1 MNRESETGGPLAG
14 VRREV
19 AEQPEVRSGMDSGL
33 DSGMDVVEALRV
45 LAEVRTDRQVVI
57 SNQMSARLWP
67 ALSQHP
73 LDFNYLSSTMGG
85 AIPLGLGL
93 ALARPELEVI
103 VLSGDGSLLMNLGC
117 LVTVVGSGAT
127 NLTVILLDNGIYE
140 VTGGQRTPGRSGP
153 GELLATC
160 PGHGFFQRAA
170 GRYAWKAWKAQAEC
184 CWRLVRAP
192 FLRPPRATGSG
203 RGVSSHH
210 DGRAGRVAAAGRGN
224 CAMLAGNRAMS
235 SQSVG

>member
-19 AEQPEVRSGMDSGL
+19 AEQPEVCSGT

-93 ALARPELEVI
+93 ALARPDLEVI

-140 VTGGQRTPGRSGP
+140 VTGGQRTPGRLAPVNYSQ
-153 GELLATC
+153 LALAT
-160 PGHGFFQRAA
+160 GFSSVLQLDTLE
-170 GRYAWKAWKAQAEC
+170 AWKNRAEC
-184 CWRLVRAP
+184 CWRLSGPRFFALRVQPIPAEVPRVTTTDVRAE
-192 FLRPPRATGSG
+192 LRRLGGVLHNSG
-203 RGVSSHH
+203 VKS
-210 DGRAGRVAAAGRGN
+210 
-224 CAMLAGNRAMS
+224 CAE
-235 SQSVG
+235 SQNVG